1 MNSSVSDE
9 SDDGGLATGL
19 IDRLELELVVELV
32 DDGLDGGDDREFS
45 NAVDLKE
52 AFTTLSL
59 T

>member
-19 IDRLELELVVELV
+19 IDRLELELVAELV
-32 DDGLDGGDDREFS
+32 DDGLDGGDGKEFS
-45 NAVDLKE
+45 NAVVLKE

>member
-19 IDRLELELVVELV
+19 IDRLELELVAELV

>member
-19 IDRLELELVVELV
+19 IDRLELELVAELV

-45 NAVDLKE
+45 NEVDLKE

>member
-19 IDRLELELVVELV
+19 IDRLELVDELV
-32 DDGLDGGDDREFS
+32 DDGLDGGDDKESANSFGL
-45 NAVDLKE
+45 NA
-52 AFTTLSL
+52 AFVTLSL